1 VINLKIFISQD
12 AVKWF
17 QEEME
22 VSTGDTIRFY
32 ARYGGSSPIQ
42 QGFSLGMTKDTPFEP
57 VVTVKVGEVLFFIE
71 EVDEWYFDRHDLYV
85 HVDHELD
92 ELAYTYKKSVI

>member
-1 VINLKIFISQD
+1 MDMKIFISQD
-12 AVKWF
+12 ALIWF

-57 VVTVKVGEVLFFIE
+57 VVTVKVEEVTFFIE
-71 EVDEWYFDRHDLYV
+71 ERDEWYFDGHDLYV
-85 HVDHELD
+85 DVDHELD
-92 ELAYTYKKSVI
+92 ELAYTYKKA